1 MKKKY
6 LAIAL
11 LTLTTCLCA
20 EDSKRTQKEDPS
32 VVIREETIGN
42 VKVIAKGKNLDPASQ
57 HRIEFKKWQKQH
69 TSEKKKNS
77 RFRDREEKEE
87 DKDDD
92 STSVSFTFKWPAKD

>member
-1 MKKKY
+1 MKKKFLTILSLS
-6 LAIAL
+6 LA
-11 LTLTTCLCA
+11 TYLCA
-20 EDSKRTQKEDPS
+20 EDSKNTKKEDPS

-69 TSEKKKNS
+69 TSEKKKS
-77 RFRDREEKEE
+77 TRFRDREEKEE